1 MIKHNRSI
9 FYGIFLLFFTLIPGM
24 ALEFNPDGFGA
35 VSDYLDGIYGEDDN
49 AGLTAFPVLNIPMGG
64 RSEGM
69 AGAFAAVADDISFLE
84 FNPAGSSML
93 KRSELA
99 FFHNNWIADTKVE
112 AAAFASRYR
121 NFGFGVGAKWL
132 YTPFTEYNMFGDRVS
147 KGYYSEAVAV
157 LNGSY
162 NFLSGYYFS
171 GVSVGINLKGAFRFV
186 PDFADDD
193 DNIISGSGRSQS
205 AGMVMGDIGAL
216 TRFDFLKPY
225 SSRDRNTSFALVM
238 KNLGPPSG
246 TSLDDPYKDPL
257 PTTMVAALAYRPLRP
272 LLVSFDFS
280 VPLNMMDPSLSEK
293 PYWAM
298 GFAADVTSFLSM
310 RAGFQSKTGNV
321 RLAVGSAVSLKK
333 ISLDINYTLDLMT
346 QLQPLNRVSL
356 GVRLDLGDQGRG
368 SLSAKVDALYLGG
381 LDAYAVGNYTEAEY
395 NWEEALKLDPKFAP
409 AKESLAILR
418 HARSVEQ
425 RINDLQRLEY

>member
-1 MIKHNRSI
+1 MIKYNCSI
-9 FYGIFLLFFTLIPGM
+9 FCIIIFLFVALIPGM
-24 ALEFNPDGFGA
+24 ALEFDPDGFGA
-35 VSDYLDGIYGEDDN
+35 VSDYLDSVYGKDDN

-99 FFHNNWIADTKVE
+99 FFHNNWIADTKIE
-112 AAAFASRYR
+112 AGAFASRYK
-121 NFGFGVGAKWL
+121 NLGFGAGAKWL
-132 YTPFTEYNMFGDRVS
+132 YTPFTEYNLFGDRVS

-157 LNGSY
+157 LNASY
-162 NFLSGYYFS
+162 NFFPGYYFS

-186 PDFADDD
+186 PDFADDN

-205 AGMVMGDIGAL
+205 AAMAMGDIGAL

-225 SSRDRNTSFALVM
+225 QSRDRNTSFALVM
-238 KNLGPPSG
+238 RNLGPPSG
-246 TSLDDPYKDPL
+246 TSLDDPYKDAL
-257 PTTMVAALAYRPLRP
+257 PTVMVAALAYKPLRP
-272 LLVSFDFS
+272 LLFSFDFS
-280 VPLNMMDPSLSEK
+280 VPLNMTDPSLSEK
-293 PYWAM
+293 PYWAL

-321 RLAVGSAVSLKK
+321 RLTVGSAVSLKK
-333 ISLDINYTLDLMT
+333 ISLDVNYALDLVT

-368 SLSAKVDALYLGG
+368 SLSARVDALYLEG
-381 LDAYAVGNYTEAEY
+381 LDAYAVGNHDEAER
-395 NWEEALKLDPKFAP
+395 NWEEALQLDPKFAP